1 MCASPQGLAR
11 GRCCGTSRGS
21 GNGSARGAPLQGVK
35 TRAMLSGFNTNVR
48 HRSRLFHVQSE
59 DSGRNHPH
67 IITHLYHRG
76 TIVASE
82 KSSYAD
88 RLEAPDLPEVVRELM
103 ETQHKA
109 VLRRLVSGQFDSAI
123 RERLGDDALGDDP
136 GDTRSHMTPAELAGA
151 AAETDAT
158 TLREPSREANGDV
171 PAPERPLDEVILDY
185 LVENARQ
192 RKRRSK

>member
-1 MCASPQGLAR
+1 MR
-11 GRCCGTSRGS
+11 RSRGVT
-21 GNGSARGAPLQGVK
+21 A
-35 TRAMLSGFNTNVR
+35 RAMLSGFNTNVR
-48 HRSRLFHVQSE
+48 HGSRLFHVQSE

-67 IITHLYHRG
+67 IITHLYYRG

-88 RLEAPDLPEVVRELM
+88 RLEASDLPDVVKGLM

-109 VLRRLVSGQFDSAI
+109 VLRRLVSGQFDAAI
-123 RERLGDDALGDDP
+123 RERLGADALPADP
-136 GDTRSHMTPAELAGA
+136 GDTRQTTPAELAGA

-158 TLREPSREANGDV
+158 TLREPSREVESEA
-171 PAPERPLDEVILDY
+171 PASERPLDEVILDY